1 MTSGVSAARR
11 RVAAVGILDA
21 GAAGHSVWARGSVWL
36 LRLALEHALRDLWR
50 VRAPELADASMR
62 AQLLVLPKYL
72 DAEAA
77 WNVDQLWRA
86 LSRVGHHHAYELTP
100 TRGEI
105 LTWRQA
111 VETALEAIEQV
122 LSPIALTR

>member
-1 MTSGVSAARR
+1 
-11 RVAAVGILDA
+11 
-21 GAAGHSVWARGSVWL
+21 VWL

-62 AQLLVLPKYL
+62 FQLLVLPKYL
-72 DAEAA
+72 DAEMARRI
-77 WNVDQLWRA
+77 DQLWRA

-105 LTWRQA
+105 LTWRQT

-122 LSPIALTR
+122 LSRTALTR